1 MEKKRIIKTSGLF
14 ILLCVVAF
22 CAEFYYANN
31 TKNIILPEKSEIYT
45 VTVTNGTNGNTTT
58 VEESNINKIYNDLK
72 NISLT
77 KVDNEDLSGWNYS
90 VDIET
95 NNDTDVHLVFVSDKL
110 LQYNNNTYEIN
121 GTSVLKNF
129 TNC

>member
-1 MEKKRIIKTSGLF
+1 M
-14 ILLCVVAF
+14 
-22 CAEFYYANN
+22 
-31 TKNIILPEKSEIYT
+31 
-45 VTVTNGTNGNTTT
+45 TNGTNGNTTT
-58 VEESNINKIYNDLK
+58 VKESNLNKIYNDLK

-110 LQYNNNTYEIN
+110 LHYNNNTYEIN

>member
-1 MEKKRIIKTSGLF
+1 MEKKRIIITSGLF
-14 ILLCVVAF
+14 IFLCVLAF

-31 TKNIILPEKSEIYT
+31 TKNIILPEKNEIFT

-58 VEESNINKIYNDLK
+58 VEKSNINKIYNDLK
-72 NISLT
+72 DISLT
-77 KVDNEDLSGWNYS
+77 KVSNQQTSGWNYA

-95 NNDTDVHLVFVSDKL
+95 NNDTDVHLVFVSDKV
-110 LQYNNNTYEIN
+110 LQYNNNTYKIDGASLLE
-121 GTSVLKNF
+121 NF

>member
-1 MEKKRIIKTSGLF
+1 MEKKRIIKTSSLF

-45 VTVTNGTNGNTTT
+45 VTVTNCTNGNTTT

-77 KVDNEDLSGWNYS
+77 KVDNEDLSGWNYA

-110 LQYNNNTYEIN
+110 LQYNNNTYKIN
-121 GTSVLKNF
+121 GTSVLENF

>member
-22 CAEFYYANN
+22 CVEFYYANN

-90 VDIET
+90 VVIET

-110 LQYNNNTYEIN
+110 LQYKNNTYEIN

>member
-22 CAEFYYANN
+22 CVEFYYANN

-45 VTVTNGTNGNTTT
+45 VTVTIGTNGNTTT
-58 VEESNINKIYNDLK
+58 VKESNLNKIYNDLK

-110 LQYNNNTYEIN
+110 LQYNNTYEIN

>member
-1 MEKKRIIKTSGLF
+1 MEKKRIIITSGLF
-14 ILLCVVAF
+14 IFLCVLAF

-31 TKNIILPEKSEIYT
+31 TKNIILPEKSEIFT

-58 VEESNINKIYNDLK
+58 VEKSNINKIYNDLK
-72 NISLT
+72 DISLT
-77 KVDNEDLSGWNYS
+77 KVSNQQTSGWNYA

-95 NNDTDVHLVFVSDKL
+95 NNDTDVHLFFISDKL

-121 GTSVLKNF
+121 GTLVLENF